1 MVDILAKSHR
11 HRMDSEVGRGPFE
24 KKTEM
29 KNQFRRWVQG
39 ETRSVKTTGE
49 AMSLDYMLSLSTVLI
64 LLFAGVIHYMSK
76 TDKSTLPMSMGH

>member
-11 HRMDSEVGRGPFE
+11 HKMDSEVGRGPFE

-39 ETRSVKTTGE
+39 ETRSVGDDE
-49 AMSLDYMLSLSTVLI
+49 GSSLDYMLCLSLVLI
-64 LLFAGVIHYMSK
+64 VLFAGVIHYMSE
-76 TDKSTLPMSMGH
+76 TERSSLPMTMGH